1 MPERWLW
8 HPLAHSHVQY
18 THKHPRA
25 HSHGQADGSVLVAAV
40 GLVARVNRRRLDASL
55 DSTDFD
61 EEEEEEEEEEEGDRP
76 TTFVEVFVLKQKAG
90 MGGILLASTT
100 GRQSKRQAG
109 SMRGTQTV
117 IQVYRCAGRHP
128 DTLMGYS

>member
-1 MPERWLW
+1 MAGCLIVCPNNCFGTT
-8 HPLAHSHVQY
+8 LAHSHVQC
-18 THKHPRA
+18 THA
-25 HSHGQADGSVLVAAV
+25 SACLSHGQADGSVLVAAV

-61 EEEEEEEEEEEGDRP
+61 EDEEEEDEDEEGDRP

-100 GRQSKRQAG
+100 DRQ
-109 SMRGTQTV
+109 
-117 IQVYRCAGRHP
+117 
-128 DTLMGYS
+128 